1 MNSLQVLLTFT
12 QHKISFSGQG
22 GPLNDGD
29 LLSNSDLSSLT
40 PQICSKTTYDTA
52 TVPPVAGSSH
62 NQPHIVILINTAS
75 TTLHWL
81 RKPPHTAPP
90 FAGSSSRN
98 TTTICWRRFSTMA
111 CGGWLR
117 MKVEQIWTQSE
128 RSWHLHSQS

>member
-1 MNSLQVLLTFT
+1 MTSITHKETNLKSKT
-12 QHKISFSGQG
+12 QDDESMIMTCQG

-98 TTTICWRRFSTMA
+98 TTTICWRRFPTMA
-111 CGGWLR
+111 CGG
-117 MKVEQIWTQSE
+117 
-128 RSWHLHSQS
+128 

>member
-98 TTTICWRRFSTMA
+98 TTTICWRRFPTMA
-111 CGGWLR
+111 CDLGWET
-117 MKVEQIWTQSE
+117 KQI
-128 RSWHLHSQS
+128 

>member
-12 QHKISFSGQG
+12 QHLMVIYCR
-22 GPLNDGD
+22 
-29 LLSNSDLSSLT
+29 NSDLSSQT

-98 TTTICWRRFSTMA
+98 TTTVCWRRFPTMA

-128 RSWHLHSQS
+128 RS